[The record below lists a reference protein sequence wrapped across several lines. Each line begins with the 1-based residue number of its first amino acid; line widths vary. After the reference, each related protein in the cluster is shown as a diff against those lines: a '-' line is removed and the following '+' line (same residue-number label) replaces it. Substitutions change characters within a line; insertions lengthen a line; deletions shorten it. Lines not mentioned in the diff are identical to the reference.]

1 MKGLTSSIKI
11 GAQRNRAAQ
20 KPVSEPVVSGLTA
33 ALEIAAILAT
43 SAVAYSIWLVRAPD
57 VVWDNYLIV
66 TLFGA
71 LVAAN
76 LFHISHAYRF
86 DVLTRPT
93 ESLKRMTIAWSTTAV
108 TLVAISFFT
117 KSSEDYS
124 RAWSALWFATSW
136 AAFAV
141 IRITLYLR
149 SQTWIR
155 EGRLTRGVAIVG
167 EGAVVHRLLDYLR
180 AQRESGVRVLG
191 VFGEAK
197 NNATSSGGSDAVKAD
212 VDDLI
217 QLVRRKPVDTIII
230 ALPPS
235 DEARILNVIDR
246 LKSLPVDIRICPG
259 PVTFHLEN
267 AEVSH
272 LADLPLLNV
281 ADKPL
286 SDWQSVVKLA
296 EDRVLSILILALV
309 SPLLLAIAALIKLDS
324 PGPVLFRQK
333 RYGFNN
339 QLIEVFKFRT
349 MHHANRDDNAEQL
362 TLRNDPRIT
371 RIGAFLRKYSLDE
384 LPQFFNVL
392 RGEMSIVGPRPHAI
406 SAKAAG
412 TLYDEAVRDY
422 AARHRVKPGITGWAQ
437 INGWR
442 GETETLEQIRQRVE
456 HDLAYI
462 DNWSLRLDLTII
474 FRTALGG
481 FTGRNAF

>member
-1 MKGLTSSIKI
+1 MRGLTSSIKI
-11 GAQRNRAAQ
+11 EAERDRAGQ
-20 KPVSEPVVSGLTA
+20 KPVSEPIVSGLTA

-43 SAVAYSIWLVRAPD
+43 SALAYSIWLVHTPD
-57 VVWDNYLIV
+57 VIWSNYVIV

-76 LFHISHAYRF
+76 LFHISQAYRF
-86 DVLTRPT
+86 DVLTHPS

-108 TLVAISFFT
+108 TLVAVSFFT

-136 AAFAV
+136 TAFAA

-149 SQTWIR
+149 CQSWIR

-167 EGAVVHRLLDYLR
+167 EGAAVHRLLDYLK
-180 AQRESGVRVLG
+180 AQRDSGVRVLG
-191 VFGEAK
+191 VFRE
-197 NNATSSGGSDAVKAD
+197 TESGGSHDKDQIEAGFD
-212 VDDLI
+212 ELI
-217 QLVRRKPVDTIII
+217 QLVRREPVDTIII
-230 ALPPS
+230 ALPPG

-259 PVTFHLEN
+259 PVTFHLEH

-281 ADKPL
+281 ANKPL
-286 SDWQSVVKLA
+286 TDWQSVVKQV
-296 EDRVLSILILALV
+296 EDRVLSIFILALV
-309 SPLLLAIAALIKLDS
+309 SPLLLTIAALIKLDS

-349 MHHANRDDNAEQL
+349 MHHATRDDNAEQL

-371 RIGAFLRKYSLDE
+371 RIGVFLRRYSLDE

-412 TLYDEAVRDY
+412 TLYDKAVRDY

-462 DNWSLRLDLTII
+462 DNWSLRLDLKII
-474 FRTALGG
+474 FMTALGG